1 MVCGWL
7 QELRYLP
14 PAFRDEAVSLEHIK
28 RFCSWCGLLGIA
40 CMAAVCWTPLL
51 EVALVSLV
59 GLEPVVAEAA
69 RVPLLIYSL
78 LPLFTTPRSYLH
90 GLALVQHRTT
100 ALVPSTPARLLLT
113 VVICLSLPQWG
124 VAGATLATAAV
135 TAGIG
140 AETFVVWWCLRRD
153 SSSQ

>member
-1 MVCGWL
+1 M
-7 QELRYLP
+7 
-14 PAFRDEAVSLEHIK
+14 
-28 RFCSWCGLLGIA
+28 LGIA

-51 EVALVSLV
+51 KVALVSLV

-90 GLALVQHRTT
+90 GLAVVLHRTS
-100 ALVPSTPARLLLT
+100 ALVPSTPARLLVT
-113 VVICLSLPQWG
+113 VLVCLCLPQWG
-124 VAGATLATAAV
+124 VAGATLATTAV

-140 AETFVVWWCLRRD
+140 AETFVVWWCLRRN
-153 SSSQ
+153 SSSP